1 MSPLEPLVAPGPELT
16 PDQLARYSRHLTL
29 PGVGPEGQRRIR
41 NARVLVVGAGGL
53 GAPIINY
60 LVAAGVGQLSVIDD
74 DVVEASNLQRQVIHR
89 HQDLG
94 RAKAESARQAALRL
108 DPQANLTAVVDKLT
122 RHNAV
127 ELFAAHDLVLDGTD
141 NFATR
146 YLSNDAA
153 ELSGTPLIWG
163 TIFRFSGQVSVFAPG
178 RGPMLRDLFPEIPD
192 ADSVPSCAEG
202 GVFGALCGVVGST
215 MAAEALKL
223 ICGIGEPLIGRFWR
237 YDALQA
243 TTDILRFAEDPHRQ
257 PVTELQDYEHGCALP
272 ATVRQIDAGQLQ
284 DGQGRNQVLVVD
296 VREAWEREMG
306 SIPGSVHIPLERL
319 TEQGWAA
326 LDGLATA
333 DQLVLACKSGVR
345 SQRAARILSE
355 ERPDAQVFS
364 LQGGTVQW
372 FEEVRG
378 RTLVY

>member
-1 MSPLEPLVAPGPELT
+1 MRG
-16 PDQLARYSRHLTL
+16 
-29 PGVGPEGQRRIR
+29 
-41 NARVLVVGAGGL
+41 GGL
-53 GAPIINY
+53 HHGRRGA
-60 LVAAGVGQLSVIDD
+60 
-74 DVVEASNLQRQVIHR
+74 E
-89 HQDLG
+89 
-94 RAKAESARQAALRL
+94 
-108 DPQANLTAVVDKLT
+108 
-122 RHNAV
+122 
-127 ELFAAHDLVLDGTD
+127 TD
-141 NFATR
+141 
-146 YLSNDAA
+146 
-153 ELSGTPLIWG
+153 
-163 TIFRFSGQVSVFAPG
+163 
-178 RGPMLRDLFPEIPD
+178 LRDR
-192 ADSVPSCAEG
+192 G
-202 GVFGALCGVVGST
+202 T
-215 MAAEALKL
+215 
-223 ICGIGEPLIGRFWR
+223 LIGRFWR

-243 TTDILRFAEDPHRQ
+243 TTDILRFAADPHRQ
-257 PVTELQDYEHGCALP
+257 PVTELQDYEHRCALP